1 MDEVAGKA
9 KLVDVDSLDAESR
22 ALTATISRSHIE
34 TALADDEGADLR
46 LEIARIQNG
55 ERDDRA
61 VSVAWERADLEQ
73 LLRNASGDQITFAFD
88 QEELERMLDDP
99 DVEAQGLREK
109 VLVLTVAA
117 ATAGA
122 FAGASQAMPADIG
135 GTTSSAAVSG
145 LVTDNTSGQPGAVTG
160 FTTDASTSG
169 VTDSAAAADAAAS
182 SPADGWMSGVESTV
196 SDNAGINVVTDNT
209 SGQPGAVSGFATDA
223 STNVE
228 PGTVSSFI
236 TDTSSERTRTPGEPA
251 GGGGFSMPDASV
263 DAALAAGLALLIT
276 GAAFI
281 GRTQRRTSER
291 PA

>member
-9 KLVDVDSLDAESR
+9 KLVDAGSLDAESR
-22 ALTATISRSHIE
+22 ALTATIPRSHIE
-34 TALADDEGADLR
+34 SALADDEGADLR

-55 ERDDRA
+55 DRDDRVVN
-61 VSVAWERADLEQ
+61 VSWERADLEE
-73 LLRNASGDQITFAFD
+73 LLRNASSDPVTLAFD
-88 QEELERMLDDP
+88 QAELERMLDDP

-109 VLVLTVAA
+109 VAILTVAA

-122 FAGASQAMPADIG
+122 FAGASQAMTDIG
-135 GTTSSAAVSG
+135 GGGVSGSGAVSG
-145 LVTDNTSGQPGAVTG
+145 LITDNTSGQPGAVSG

-169 VTDSAAAADAAAS
+169 VTDPAATS
-182 SPADGWMSGVESTV
+182 VPADGWMSGVESAAA
-196 SDNAGINVVTDNT
+196 DAAGINVVTDT
-209 SGQPGAVSGFATDA
+209 TSSGQPGAVSGFATDA

-228 PGTVSSFI
+228 PGAVSSFV
-236 TDTSSERTRTPGEPA
+236 TDVSSERTRTPGEPA

-281 GRTQRRTSER
+281 GRAQRRSGVR

>member
-9 KLVDVDSLDAESR
+9 KLVDAESLDAESR
-22 ALTATISRSHIE
+22 ALTATIPRSHIE
-34 TALADDEGADLR
+34 SALADDEGADLR

-55 ERDDRA
+55 DRDDRVVN
-61 VSVAWERADLEQ
+61 VSWERADLEE
-73 LLRNASGDQITFAFD
+73 LLRNASGDPVTLAFD
-88 QEELERMLDDP
+88 QAELERMLDDP

-109 VLVLTVAA
+109 VAVLTVAA

-122 FAGASQAMPADIG
+122 FAGASQAMTADIG
-135 GTTSSAAVSG
+135 GGSSSAAVSG
-145 LVTDNTSGQPGAVTG
+145 LITDNTSGQPGAVSG
-160 FTTDASTSG
+160 FATDASTSG
-169 VTDSAAAADAAAS
+169 VESAAADA
-182 SPADGWMSGVESTV
+182 
-196 SDNAGINVVTDNT
+196 AGINVVTDT
-209 SGQPGAVSGFATDA
+209 TSSGQPGAVSGFATDA

-228 PGTVSSFI
+228 PGAVSSFV
-236 TDTSSERTRTPGEPA
+236 TDVSSERTRTPGEPA

-281 GRTQRRTSER
+281 GRAQRRSGMR